1 MEKEKTS
8 ILKKWWFWVC
18 IVLIVCLIGGVL
30 YFTTIKPYNLAVKEY
45 NQVVAIV
52 NEKNK
57 ELDENIQKIEQ
68 LIDTNEKVIDENIIT
83 NAKDVIKKAGA
94 EKVIVDKRPSKT
106 NEIKEA
112 TQKYSTPPDYTEN
125 IKSLND
131 IYNAYTKSIKQ
142 YKQLTNPA
150 EAFIIQRLKTIDE
163 VLDVR
168 AVTED
173 NDPNGKLNKAGG
185 YTATVYFSSKNVNQ
199 NNVFGDNLIDKGT
212 NAGGAV
218 EVYANEEDAKKRQE
232 YLSAFDGSVLSSG
245 THTIVGTV
253 LIRTSDELSA
263 SKQKELEEKIINAFI
278 KLDNE

>member
-1 MEKEKTS
+1 MEKEKNKVIS
-8 ILKKWWFWVC
+8 KWWFWVC
-18 IVLIVCLIGGVL
+18 IVLIICIIGSIL

-83 NAKDVIKKAGA
+83 SAKDVTKKAGT

-131 IYNAYTKSIKQ
+131 VYNAYTESIKQ

-150 EAFIIQRLKTIDE
+150 EDFIIQRLKTIDE

-185 YTATVYFSSKNVNQ
+185 YTATIYFSSKNVNQ

-212 NAGGAV
+212 DAGGAI

-245 THTIVGTV
+245 THTIIGTV

-263 SKQKELEEKIINAFI
+263 SKQKELEKKIINAFI